1 MPKIATLGIAALLL
15 LGFSVKTLTRVPDWK
30 NGATLN
36 ASAMIYS
43 PNSARANCFYGV
55 SMWEER
61 YLKLPKDA
69 TNDQKT
75 ALLNEMNPYF
85 ERALQILPNYGSA
98 LKMWIGIA
106 AERHKIDDNLDPLL
120 AAFERTNHNK
130 TYEPFILEYLK
141 YLNERAATTRTDAEK
156 LARFYTAELAF
167 FKENMPTSIM
177 PQEYQKLLDGVNTR
191 LTTLK

>member
-1 MPKIATLGIAALLL
+1 
-15 LGFSVKTLTRVPDWK
+15 
-30 NGATLN
+30 
-36 ASAMIYS
+36 
-43 PNSARANCFYGV
+43 
-55 SMWEER
+55 
-61 YLKLPKDA
+61 
-69 TNDQKT
+69 
-75 ALLNEMNPYF
+75 MNPYF

-106 AERHKIDDNLDPLL
+106 AERHKIDNHLDPLL
-120 AAFERTNHNK
+120 AAFTRTNHNK

-156 LARFYTAELAF
+156 LAHFYADELAF

-177 PQEYQKLLDGVNTR
+177 PQEYQKLIDGLNAR